1 MSLQIE
7 AFTFFDSTLDA
18 SSLSLLSGGLINTQS
33 QFGLQVLSTLKIQ
46 TMFKTSLLKFF
57 SESLYMKTYKKHEC
71 QEFLLKV

>member
-18 SSLSLLSGGLINTQS
+18 SSLSLLGGGLINTQS

-46 TMFKTSLLKFF
+46 TM
-57 SESLYMKTYKKHEC
+57 
-71 QEFLLKV
+71 